1 MICIFDRIIAF
12 PGVIPAQLRI
22 IETLDLITIT
32 TSHQF
37 DSKILKSRY
46 VRNLE
51 INSLSKF

>member
-51 INSLSKF
+51 INSLSKY